1 MAEDRFER
9 EVRDRF
15 NVVKGLYGRRLDD
28 QQLAEVRKGV
38 ETLVRTAEALRAV
51 KLDNGDEP
59 AWVFTPYREGD

>member
-1 MAEDRFER
+1 MAGDSFER

-38 ETLVRTAEALRAV
+38 ETMVRTAQALRAV

-59 AWVFTPYREGD
+59 CWVFTPYREGD